1 MAVALTTIDNP
12 YDPITDFDNWYLY
25 DEQKGYHT
33 SSYLARLIKDS
44 DDVDPAFMEFQKE
57 QAIDEILAM
66 DQSGVYKTV
75 EKDIK

>member
-12 YDPITDFDNWYLY
+12 YDPITDFDKWYLY

-57 QAIDEILAM
+57 QAIDEILTM
-66 DQSGVYKTV
+66 DQSGFYKKV

>member
-44 DDVDPAFMEFQKE
+44 KKNRPSMK
-57 QAIDEILAM
+57 
-66 DQSGVYKTV
+66 S
-75 EKDIK
+75 

>member
-12 YDPITDFDNWYLY
+12 YDPITDFDKWYLY

-66 DQSGVYKTV
+66 DQSGF
-75 EKDIK
+75 

>member
-44 DDVDPAFMEFQKE
+44 DDVDPAFMEFQKA

-66 DQSGVYKTV
+66 DQSGFYKKV

>member
-33 SSYLARLIKDS
+33 SGYLARLIKDS
-44 DDVDPAFMEFQKE
+44 DDVDPAFMDFQKE

-66 DQSGVYKTV
+66 DQSGFYKKV
-75 EKDIK
+75 KKDIK

>member
-12 YDPITDFDNWYLY
+12 YDPITDFDNWYLH

-66 DQSGVYKTV
+66 DQSGFYKKV

>member
-25 DEQKGYHT
+25 DEQKGYCT

-57 QAIDEILAM
+57 QAIDEILTM
-66 DQSGVYKTV
+66 DQSGFYKKV

>member
-25 DEQKGYHT
+25 DEQQGYHT

-57 QAIDEILAM
+57 QAIDEILTM
-66 DQSGVYKTV
+66 DQSGFYKKV

>member
-44 DDVDPAFMEFQKE
+44 DDVDPSFMEFQKE
-57 QAIDEILAM
+57 QAIDEILTM
-66 DQSGVYKTV
+66 DQSGFYKKV

>member
-33 SSYLARLIKDS
+33 SSYLARLIKYS

-57 QAIDEILAM
+57 QAIDEILTM
-66 DQSGVYKTV
+66 DQSGFYKKV

>member
-25 DEQKGYHT
+25 DEQKGHHT

-66 DQSGVYKTV
+66 DQSGFYKKV

>member
-33 SSYLARLIKDS
+33 SGYLARLIKDS

-57 QAIDEILAM
+57 QAIDEILTM
-66 DQSGVYKTV
+66 DQSGFYKKV

>member
-25 DEQKGYHT
+25 DEQNGYHT

-57 QAIDEILAM
+57 QAIDEILTM
-66 DQSGVYKTV
+66 DQSGFYKKV

>member
-33 SSYLARLIKDS
+33 SSYLARLVKDS
-44 DDVDPAFMEFQKE
+44 YDVDPAFMEFQKE
-57 QAIDEILAM
+57 QAIDEILTM
-66 DQSGVYKTV
+66 DQSGFYKKV

>member
-44 DDVDPAFMEFQKE
+44 DDADPAFMEFQKE
-57 QAIDEILAM
+57 QAIDEILTM
-66 DQSGVYKTV
+66 DQSGFYKKV

>member
-44 DDVDPAFMEFQKE
+44 DDVDPVFMEFQKE
-57 QAIDEILAM
+57 QAIDEILTM
-66 DQSGVYKTV
+66 DQSGFYKKV

>member
-57 QAIDEILAM
+57 QAIDEILTM
-66 DQSGVYKTV
+66 DKSGFYKKV

>member
-12 YDPITDFDNWYLY
+12 YDPITDFDN
-25 DEQKGYHT
+25 
-33 SSYLARLIKDS
+33 
-44 DDVDPAFMEFQKE
+44 FQKE

-66 DQSGVYKTV
+66 DQSGFYKKV

>member
-12 YDPITDFDNWYLY
+12 YDPIADFDNWYLY

-57 QAIDEILAM
+57 QAIDEILTM
-66 DQSGVYKTV
+66 DQSGFYKKV

>member
-44 DDVDPAFMEFQKE
+44 DDVDPAFMEFKKE
-57 QAIDEILAM
+57 QAIDEILTM
-66 DQSGVYKTV
+66 DQSGFYKKV

>member
-1 MAVALTTIDNP
+1 MTVALTTIDNP

-57 QAIDEILAM
+57 QAIDEILTM
-66 DQSGVYKTV
+66 DQSGFYKKV

>member
-33 SSYLARLIKDS
+33 SSYLARLITAS

-57 QAIDEILAM
+57 QAIDEILTM
-66 DQSGVYKTV
+66 DQSGFYKKV

>member
-44 DDVDPAFMEFQKE
+44 DDVDPAFMDFQKE

-66 DQSGVYKTV
+66 DQSGFYKKV